1 MDNRDQNV
9 KSKFFSFFTL
19 STVFHIALALGI
31 AHLTYKASQKLPK
44 VTEVEFMA
52 PAEASAE
59 AGIADVQAAPTESPA
74 AEATAPVAAD
84 TATTANEPAVETK
97 EEAKAETK
105 PVAQLPAKP
114 AMKAPVVKAQAAV
127 VKAQAPVVE
136 QVEETPEPTPVAQT
150 EAAPEEAQPEQ
161 TEPKIQ
167 MVAATPVDAQAEETP
182 EPPQVP
188 ADDDVAQMADKYS
201 ADADEQF
208 KQAEKDLAE
217 SQMAEARS
225 LEDQAAKDRADAE
238 AAKLAAASQAAA
250 PQSSGGETAQT
261 AQAGN
266 GTEPVRALAEL
277 KQVPGNR
284 KPMYDLA
291 DRKAARSGEVVFTA
305 YVNKSGTLS
314 DFKLVKSSGHR
325 SLDAKTLA
333 ALKSWKFYPNQEG
346 RTELG
351 FKWDLKGDAIEMPST
366 LRR

>member
-59 AGIADVQAAPTESPA
+59 AGLADVQAAP
-74 AEATAPVAAD
+74 AETPVAETTTPVAVE
-84 TATTANEPAVETK
+84 ATTANEPVVAAKTETK
-97 EEAKAETK
+97 AEAK
-105 PVAQLPAKP
+105 PVTQLPAKP
-114 AMKAPVVKAQAAV
+114 AMKAPVIKAQAAV

-150 EAAPEEAQPEQ
+150 DATPAEEQPEQ

-225 LEDQAAKDRADAE
+225 LEEQAAKDRADAD

-261 AQAGN
+261 AQAGDGN
-266 GTEPVRALAEL
+266 EPVRALAEL

-284 KPMYDLA
+284 KPTYDLA
-291 DRKAARSGEVVFTA
+291 DRKAARSGEVIFTA

-325 SLDAKTLA
+325 SLDAKTLS